1 MLWSVD
7 VRRREKSRLR
17 CVLLERQRQGR
28 RKGKAG
34 AKNGGG
40 KNETGGLSPCFRFLA
55 YSFFQLL

>member
-17 CVLLERQRQGR
+17 CMLNARQRQRR

-34 AKNGGG
+34 AENGGE
-40 KNETGGLSPCFRFLA
+40 KNETGDVSAYLRFLA
-55 YSFFQLL
+55 YSQSH